1 MTGIALQA
9 AMSAREREAGL
20 IMIEGYVCP
29 AAGVMAACAGG
40 SELSLVLIFTGMARE
55 TILGRTLE
63 FSIRVTGT
71 TLQAGVLPG

>member
-29 AAGVMAACAGG
+29 AAGVMAVRAG
-40 SELSLVLIFTGMARE
+40 SSKLSVVFIVTGMACE
-55 TILGRTLE
+55 TILGRALE
-63 FSIRVTGT
+63 RSIRVTGT
-71 TLQAGVLPG
+71 TLQAGVPPG